1 MVGSR
6 APVYSRRHRMK
17 PTDSSVSVAV
27 VYHSGYGHT
36 RILAEAVQRGAAAF
50 PGTRA
55 TTIAV
60 EDHAAHWPT
69 LDEADAIVF
78 GTPTYMAGPS
88 APFKAFLDGTSS
100 RWAKQAWKD
109 KLAAGFTNSASQS
122 GDKLATLQTLALAAM
137 QHGMMWIGL
146 GLMPGN
152 NSSKGSVTDLNRLGS
167 FLGAMAQSNADQ
179 PPELAPPPS
188 DRATAEHLGR
198 RVAEAAHRWRRPPAD
213 PEEPAVRDVLER
225 YVDGLHRGDTAQL
238 ASVFH
243 PRAIYATG
251 SEGAS
256 QLDTATPGE
265 PIALLDAQRY
275 LSIVARRAS
284 PQSRG
289 EPRADTI
296 GSVQFTGPV
305 TAVARVDVRFGGRCY
320 QDVLTL
326 VKSAGAWRIVA
337 KVFHFE
343 NAEEPCRT

>member
-1 MVGSR
+1 MVG
-6 APVYSRRHRMK
+6 AGPPVYSHGHRMNH
-17 PTDSSVSVAV
+17 PDPQVSVAV

-36 RILAEAVQRGAAAF
+36 RTLAEAVQRGAAAV
-50 PGTRA
+50 PGTRSTA
-55 TTIAV
+55 IPI
-60 EDHAAHWPT
+60 EEHAAHWAT
-69 LDEADAIVF
+69 LDAADAIVF

-100 RWAKQAWKD
+100 RWAQQAWKD

-137 QHGMMWIGL
+137 QHGMVWVGL

-152 NSSKGSVTDLNRLGS
+152 NSSKGSVADLNRLGS
-167 FLGAMAQSNADQ
+167 FLGAMAQSNADE
-179 PPELAPPPS
+179 PPELAPPAS

-198 RVAEAAHRWRRPPAD
+198 RVAEAAQRWRRPPAH
-213 PEEPAVRDVLER
+213 PEEPAVRAVLER

-238 ASVFH
+238 AQVFH

-251 SEGAS
+251 SEGAAL
-256 QLDTATPGE
+256 LDTATPGE
-265 PIALLDAQRY
+265 SIALLDAQRY

-289 EPRADTI
+289 EPRADSV